1 MVETPDSRG
10 SRRVLPADFGRF
22 GPRRGALFPPRQRV
36 MRLDQRLEP
45 LAEHMGIDLRRRDI
59 GVAEHLLDAAQI
71 GAVVEEMAGE
81 GVAQHMRRDAP
92 GIDAG
97 EDGEVLEEL
106 AAAPPREMA
115 LRTARWKEEARGL
128 ALGEELA
135 APRRIGGKREARR
148 LAERDE
154 TLLAALAL
162 DGQEAVLAQP
172 RQRQRDELG
181 DAQAGGVEPLDE
193 TDPPPVLS
201 AVHPARCGAAARHLR
216 LRQNLGQRPPKAGR
230 IELRRRI
237 VATHPLGPDEY
248 VELAQ

>member
-1 MVETPDSRG
+1 
-10 SRRVLPADFGRF
+10 
-22 GPRRGALFPPRQRV
+22 
-36 MRLDQRLEP
+36 MRLVQRLEP
-45 LAEHMGIDLRRRDI
+45 LAEPIGIDLRPRRI
-59 GVAEHLLDAAQI
+59 ALGRHLLGPCPV
-71 GAVVEEMAGE
+71 GALVEEMAGE

-97 EDGEVLEEL
+97 EDGEVLEEW
-106 AAAPPREMA
+106 AAAPPRETA

-172 RQRQRDELG
+172 PQR
-181 DAQAGGVEPLDE
+181 
-193 TDPPPVLS
+193 
-201 AVHPARCGAAARHLR
+201 H
-216 LRQNLGQRPPKAGR
+216 
-230 IELRRRI
+230 
-237 VATHPLGPDEY
+237 
-248 VELAQ
+248 

>member
-1 MVETPDSRG
+1 
-10 SRRVLPADFGRF
+10 
-22 GPRRGALFPPRQRV
+22 

-81 GVAQHMRRDAP
+81 GVAQHVRRDAP

-135 APRRIGGKREARR
+135 APRRIGGEREARR

-162 DGQEAVLAQP
+162 DGQETVLAQP

-181 DAQAGGVEPLDE
+181 DAQPGGIEQLDE
-193 TDPPPVLS
+193 ADQPRAFG
-201 AVHPARCGAAARHLR
+201 AVHPARGGEESGHLR
-216 LRQNLGQRPPKAGR
+216 LRQDLGQR
-230 IELRRRI
+230 
-237 VATHPLGPDEY
+237 
-248 VELAQ
+248 